1 MEVKLFLF
9 ENFSPLRSMLEERWA
24 PNVSFKMDGE
34 RLEMRTLLGGRAF
47 EAAWVDDFRFLLTL
61 ISGREWLTM
70 EVKRSIRFPLETRFS
85 WRYKLK
91 QSGEFRMCKRMGP
104 HVTDLPRRLP

>member
-9 ENFSPLRSMLEERWA
+9 ANFSPLRSMLEERWA

-34 RLEMRTLLGGRAF
+34 RLEMRTLLGGRTF
-47 EAAWVDDFRFLLTL
+47 EAGWVDDFRFLLTL
-61 ISGREWLTM
+61 ISCREWLAM
-70 EVKRSIRFPLETRFS
+70 EVKRSILFPLETRFS
-85 WRYKLK
+85 RRYKLK

-104 HVTDLPRRLP
+104 HVTELPLRLP